1 MPTTPCPTSESSSCP
16 LTEREKDAVR
26 ATLFAESFEDESK
39 NWMYH
44 LNVIQQMT
52 DSELLEQWMVRVLGP
67 TKTAFMDSV
76 SSMANLGLYR
86 LAQGIAADAR

>member
-1 MPTTPCPTSESSSCP
+1 
-16 LTEREKDAVR
+16 
-26 ATLFAESFEDESK
+26 
-39 NWMYH
+39 MYH